1 MSNKE
6 AVALLEARLAEL
18 ERKGNALI
26 QVINDLRAE
35 DGLPP
40 RGRSTPGGRRTE
52 PEQASRDLI
61 LAEIKPDVFEG
72 KKLQTSVREYLT
84 MRKLRDAGPATPREI
99 YDGLAKGGFKFGA
112 KSEADA
118 FASLRTLLRKRAAFF
133 HKLPN
138 GTYGMTAWYARA
150 KLKTAGPA
158 AEARKGPGKVEAVVK
173 SEGKLAQAAKAD
185 VKPTPTAKPEVKVA
199 AAVRVPDK
207 APAIKAG

>member
-6 AVALLEARLAEL
+6 AVAILEARLAEL

-26 QVINDLRAE
+26 HVINDLRAE

-40 RGRSTPGGRRTE
+40 RGRFNPGGRGAQ
-52 PEQASRDLI
+52 PEQASGDLI
-61 LAEIKPDVFEG
+61 LAEIMPDVFEG
-72 KKLQTSVREYLT
+72 KKLQTAVREYLT
-84 MRKLRDAGPATPREI
+84 MRKLQDAGPATPREI

-118 FASLRTLLRKRAAFF
+118 FANLRTLLRKRAAFF

-150 KLKTAGPA
+150 KIQKDKGSGAAAEDKKGAFNRAAFKREGQRALAIKPELRVENSPKSGPA
-158 AEARKGPGKVEAVVK
+158 TKAPGKVPT
-173 SEGKLAQAAKAD
+173 GK
-185 VKPTPTAKPEVKVA
+185 TE
-199 AAVRVPDK
+199 
-207 APAIKAG
+207 

>member
-6 AVALLEARLAEL
+6 AVAVLEARLTEL
-18 ERKGNALI
+18 ERKRNALI

-40 RGRSTPGGRRTE
+40 RGRSAPGGRRTE

-99 YDGLAKGGFKFGA
+99 YDGLAKGGFNFGA

-118 FASLRTLLRKRAAFF
+118 FANLRTLLRKRAAFF

-150 KLKTAGPA
+150 KLKKAGP
-158 AEARKGPGKVEAVVK
+158 EARKGPGKVEAAVR
-173 SEGKLAQAAKAD
+173 SEGRLAQTAKAD
-185 VKPTPTAKPEVKVA
+185 VKPTPAVKPEVKTA
-199 AAVRVPDK
+199 PAVKVPDK
-207 APAIKAG
+207 VPAIKAG